1 MSDPSLLVTMPTAG
15 DPTLAPAGRDL
26 LFVLAPC
33 PNLDVGKVNWSA
45 EGDSYARQV
54 LATAAERLLPGLDR
68 DADILDVVTPADW
81 ARQGMTA
88 GSPFALAHT
97 FSQTGPFRPANLVRG
112 VDNAVLAGGS
122 TVPGVGVP
130 TALLSGRLAAERIT
144 GPTRRSFEQTDDS
157 QSQAGTGMTNIE
169 LHAAGIEDQRLRES
183 YRYCRRLNA
192 QHGRTYFLATRLLT
206 PSQRPAVH
214 ALYGFARYADDIL
227 DDLNSDAGAAERA
240 ARLELLASRFAKGDA
255 DSEPV
260 LPAVLDT
267 ARTYRIPVSL
277 FDEFLTSMRMD
288 LTVTDYP
295 DRPALNRYMRGSA
308 EVIGLQMLPILGT
321 VGPLRDAEPCAEALG
336 RAFQLTNFLRD
347 INEDLDRNRVYL
359 PADELAAFGVD
370 RELLTWCHDN
380 QRTDPR
386 VRQALAA
393 QHEITRAIYRR
404 PTRASRCWPRSRGRA

>member
-1 MSDPSLLVTMPTAG
+1 
-15 DPTLAPAGRDL
+15 
-26 LFVLAPC
+26 
-33 PNLDVGKVNWSA
+33 
-45 EGDSYARQV
+45 
-54 LATAAERLLPGLDR
+54 
-68 DADILDVVTPADW
+68 
-81 ARQGMTA
+81 MTK
-88 GSPFALAHT
+88 T
-97 FSQTGPFRPANLVRG
+97 
-112 VDNAVLAGGS
+112 
-122 TVPGVGVP
+122 
-130 TALLSGRLAAERIT
+130 
-144 GPTRRSFEQTDDS
+144 
-157 QSQAGTGMTNIE
+157 E
-169 LHAAGIEDQRLRES
+169 LHAAGIEDDRLRES

-227 DDLNSDAGAAERA
+227 DDLNSDAGADERSS
-240 ARLELLASRFAKGDA
+240 RLELLASRFVKGDA
-255 DSEPV
+255 ASEPV

-267 ARTYRIPVSL
+267 ARTYRIPLSL

-295 DRPALNRYMRGSA
+295 DRAALNHYMRGSA

-347 INEDLDRNRVYL
+347 INEDLDRGRVYL

-380 QRTDPR
+380 QRTEPR

-393 QHEITRAIYRR
+393 QHGMTRAIYREAQKGIALLAPQSR
-404 PTRASRCWPRSRGRA
+404 PCVTAAFTLYSEILDRIEAIDYAVFSQRASVGMGRRLQVFTGGLVRARRARRLSAA

>member
-1 MSDPSLLVTMPTAG
+1 
-15 DPTLAPAGRDL
+15 
-26 LFVLAPC
+26 
-33 PNLDVGKVNWSA
+33 
-45 EGDSYARQV
+45 
-54 LATAAERLLPGLDR
+54 
-68 DADILDVVTPADW
+68 
-81 ARQGMTA
+81 MTK
-88 GSPFALAHT
+88 T
-97 FSQTGPFRPANLVRG
+97 
-112 VDNAVLAGGS
+112 
-122 TVPGVGVP
+122 
-130 TALLSGRLAAERIT
+130 
-144 GPTRRSFEQTDDS
+144 
-157 QSQAGTGMTNIE
+157 E
-169 LHAAGIEDQRLRES
+169 LHAAGIEDDRLRES

-192 QHGRTYFLATRLLT
+192 QHGRTYFLATRLLA

-227 DDLNSDAGAAERA
+227 DDLNSGAGVTERS
-240 ARLELLASRFAKGDA
+240 ARLELLASSFVKADA
-255 DSEPV
+255 AGEPV

-267 ARTYRIPVSL
+267 ARTYRIPLGL
-277 FDEFLTSMRMD
+277 FDEFLTAMRMD

-295 DRPALNRYMRGSA
+295 DRPALDRYMRGSA

-370 RELLTWCHDN
+370 RELLIWCHDN

-393 QHEITRAIYRR
+393 QHAITRAIYREAYKGIALLAPQSR
-404 PTRASRCWPRSRGRA
+404 PCVTAAYTLYSEILDRIEDIDFAVFSQRASVGMGRRLQVFTGGLVRARRARRLSAA

>member
-1 MSDPSLLVTMPTAG
+1 
-15 DPTLAPAGRDL
+15 
-26 LFVLAPC
+26 
-33 PNLDVGKVNWSA
+33 
-45 EGDSYARQV
+45 
-54 LATAAERLLPGLDR
+54 
-68 DADILDVVTPADW
+68 
-81 ARQGMTA
+81 MTK
-88 GSPFALAHT
+88 
-97 FSQTGPFRPANLVRG
+97 
-112 VDNAVLAGGS
+112 
-122 TVPGVGVP
+122 
-130 TALLSGRLAAERIT
+130 
-144 GPTRRSFEQTDDS
+144 
-157 QSQAGTGMTNIE
+157 IE
-169 LHAAGIEDQRLRES
+169 LHAAGIEDERLRES

-227 DDLNSDAGAAERA
+227 DDLHSDAGVAERS
-240 ARLELLASRFAKGDA
+240 ARLELLASRFTKGDA
-255 DSEPV
+255 ASEPV

-267 ARTYRIPVSL
+267 ARTYRIPVTL
-277 FDEFLTSMRMD
+277 FDEFLASMRMD

-321 VGPLRDAEPCAEALG
+321 VGPLRDAEPSAEALG

-347 INEDLDRNRVYL
+347 INEDLDRGRVYL

-370 RELLTWCHDN
+370 RELLTWCHDK

-393 QHEITRAIYRR
+393 QHEITRAIYREAHKGIALLAPQSR
-404 PTRASRCWPRSRGRA
+404 PCVTAAFTLYSEILDRIEDIDYAVFSQRASVGMGRRLQVFTGGLVRARRARRLPAA